1 MRSRFDRLHVVVP
14 ARDEEQHLAGTLES
28 VLAAARVV
36 SRGWEVDVEVTVVL
50 DSCTDG
56 SADVVSRYPGV
67 HVVPVS
73 VGLVGAARAAGVLH
87 ATGSAPAGQ
96 RTWIACAD
104 ADTTVPTSWLSA
116 QLLLA
121 QHGHDL
127 VVGTV
132 SPDPA
137 DLRPGVLEA
146 WRARHQLRE
155 GHPHVHGANLGF
167 SLAAYH
173 RVGGFA
179 SLASGEDVDLVERLR
194 AAGVPWRATDR
205 TRVLTSGRHLGRAEA
220 GFAAYLRELETE
232 TV

>member
-1 MRSRFDRLHVVVP
+1 MRSRFDRVHVVVP
-14 ARDEEQHLAGTLES
+14 ARDEEEHLGATLES
-28 VLAAARVV
+28 VLTAADVV
-36 SRGWEVDVEVTVVL
+36 RRGWDVQVEVTVVL

-56 SADVVSRYPGV
+56 SEDVVRRAPGV
-67 HVVPVS
+67 HAVTVD
-73 VGLVGAARAAGVLH
+73 VGLVGAARAAGVEH
-87 ATGSAPAGQ
+87 ATRSTPARS

-104 ADTTVPTSWLSA
+104 ADTIVPSSWLSA

-121 QHGHDL
+121 QHGYDL

-132 SPDPA
+132 TPDPA
-137 DLRPGVLEA
+137 DLRPGLLHA

-167 SLAAYH
+167 ALAAY
-173 RVGGFA
+173 RGVGGFA

-194 AAGVPWRATDR
+194 AARVPWRATDR
-205 TRVLTSGRHLGRAEA
+205 TRVQTSGRHLGRAEA

-232 TV
+232 TG